1 MLGMHTCRS
10 HAHAHKMSSHSF
22 MCSGI
27 QLQDSKL
34 PHSHWY
40 RAEKLFERA
49 WCAHEHIRYIGKKSQ
64 CRASLLPTKSQVLF
78 CGCAGATTS
87 TPGAPCIFR
96 SCCSHSITALSVQ
109 HRRQAPWS
117 SSSVLTDCYHSP
129 EYADP
134 HARQQFVRGPTRFT
148 PHSVRAYAS
157 AAVCNIAS
165 SPSLAISAPDYQLR
179 LRYHL
184 QLPCLAAPTQDTPTH
199 AVMRQQG
206 IATAIHNALRD
217 AILESA
223 ALADHFVKAEP
234 IGLYPGATRV
244 DGVIEDSAGR
254 VTSSANNR
262 IAFDV
267 FTASDPTQVKYKEEW
282 KIEKHADNVC
292 SVGDEFAAPAFTPAG
307 TPYPSALAFIRK
319 LAHTGDKIDSSV
331 GRDVPRFHHECTSAT
346 FLTPTHTAHTI
357 HMCTASVARAS
368 AAALRN
374 YARSRAIGHRL
385 AANTI
390 SRPAVVQAPF

>member
-1 MLGMHTCRS
+1 
-10 HAHAHKMSSHSF
+10 
-22 MCSGI
+22 
-27 QLQDSKL
+27 
-34 PHSHWY
+34 
-40 RAEKLFERA
+40 
-49 WCAHEHIRYIGKKSQ
+49 
-64 CRASLLPTKSQVLF
+64 
-78 CGCAGATTS
+78 
-87 TPGAPCIFR
+87 
-96 SCCSHSITALSVQ
+96 
-109 HRRQAPWS
+109 
-117 SSSVLTDCYHSP
+117 
-129 EYADP
+129 
-134 HARQQFVRGPTRFT
+134 
-148 PHSVRAYAS
+148 
-157 AAVCNIAS
+157 
-165 SPSLAISAPDYQLR
+165 
-179 LRYHL
+179 
-184 QLPCLAAPTQDTPTH
+184 
-199 AVMRQQG
+199 MRQQG
-206 IATAIHNALRD
+206 IATAIHNAIRD

-234 IGLYPGATRV
+234 IGLYPGTTRV

-307 TPYPSALAFIRK
+307 TPYPSALSFIRK
-319 LAHTGDKIDSSV
+319 LAHSGDKIDSSV
-331 GRDVPRFHHECTSAT
+331 GRDAPRFHHECTSAT

-385 AANTI
+385 TANTI